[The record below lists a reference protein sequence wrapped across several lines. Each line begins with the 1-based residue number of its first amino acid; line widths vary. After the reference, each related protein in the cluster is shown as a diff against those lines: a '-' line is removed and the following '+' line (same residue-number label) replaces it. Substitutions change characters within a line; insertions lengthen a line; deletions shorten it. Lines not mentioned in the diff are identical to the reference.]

1 MLTYV
6 HVKGHGGARLT
17 RSAGVRNGPHIWI
30 LWPQLFWVVIG
41 FFFFFRGGGRGGRIP
56 SIRQHVRVL
65 RVSVLI
71 IRFFLLLLLSPYPS
85 RPPLHVVKTR
95 VPDRLRRGLAQPR
108 PLHLHPD
115 SLDLLPQGVGQAI
128 LPPHTF
134 QETHT
139 QRDARAQ
146 QGVTTHSAS

>member
-1 MLTYV
+1 MVPVSQGPLASVTALIS
-6 HVKGHGGARLT
+6 GSCG
-17 RSAGVRNGPHIWI
+17 RSCLGSNR
-30 LWPQLFWVVIG
+30 
-41 FFFFFRGGGRGGRIP
+41 FFFFVRGGGRGGRIP

-134 QETHT
+134 QENGVGS
-139 QRDARAQ
+139 RARLELTSTFH
-146 QGVTTHSAS
+146 V